1 MSCSGICVLAPSPWL
16 LPDTTTMLLA
26 SGGCCISMSSVD
38 SVNQFCV
45 LCVCMQTCMTVYW
58 YVFMWKISAYMI
70 WRWYDDAWL
79 CCIYIDI
86 YIYHI
91 YGYVHICIWHMDYS
105 LRILLLAPAKF
116 LQYQRFISYGFY
128 LPQMLAWKYQQSWQS
143 SRKQIRNQGG
153 SLEDSPNDLAM
164 CRCAASH
171 WHWEEHLMSSFAL
184 SIGQCLVH
192 LQSRRGRRSPY
203 LVDNLQM
210 MHQLG
215 CWQPFKKKNHTI
227 LQYSCNMF

>member
-38 SVNQFCV
+38 SVNQFRV

-58 YVFMWKISAYMI
+58 YVFMWKLVHI
-70 WRWYDDAWL
+70 WYDVDMTMHDSVA
-79 CCIYIDI
+79 YIF
-86 YIYHI
+86 IYHI
-91 YGYVHICIWHMDYS
+91 YGYVMICTHMYMDYS
-105 LRILLLAPAKF
+105 LRILLLASAKF

-128 LPQMLAWKYQQSWQS
+128 LPQMLAWKYQQFWQS

-215 CWQPFKKKNHTI
+215 CWQP
-227 LQYSCNMF
+227 